1 MHPTRTDDAVLEKI
15 GQAQR
20 ARLFH
25 IDFRAQFIGWISRQ
39 HLTARFEVGEAAA
52 TRDLA
57 LYRSMAPANLTFDSS
72 AKVYR
77 RAEEFAPLFEH
88 PAVRSLVALTEGLGD
103 DLAGPIAPH
112 LRAEH
117 PLRLNPPDEAV
128 VATLSRAIAQQ
139 NAVRVTY
146 QSLTS
151 GKTERVLFPHAFVET
166 AARWHVRAF
175 DRRRERFAD
184 FVLTRIATAHAT
196 LGAVLEKECREADEQ
211 WMRIVQLDLVAHP
224 GLTFPEPV
232 QRDYG
237 MTDGHLI
244 VKLRAALVGYA
255 LVTWSVDASPN
266 HSLDPK
272 RHRLWLANRPA
283 LYGVE
288 NLSLAPGY
296 EREA

>member
-1 MHPTRTDDAVLEKI
+1 M
-15 GQAQR
+15 
-20 ARLFH
+20 
-25 IDFRAQFIGWISRQ
+25 GWVSRQ

-57 LYRSMAPANLTFDSS
+57 LYRSLASANLTFDSS

-77 RAEEFAPLFEH
+77 RSEDFVPLFEH
-88 PAVRSLVALTEGLGD
+88 PAARSLVALAEGVGD

-117 PLRLNPPDEAV
+117 PLRLNPPDEAI
-128 VATLSRAIAQQ
+128 VATLSRAIAQGH
-139 NAVRVTY
+139 AVRVIY

-151 GKTERVLFPHAFVET
+151 GETEREIVPHAFVET

-184 FVLTRIATAHAT
+184 FVLTRMVTADATS
-196 LGAVLEKECREADEQ
+196 GAILDMEGREADEQ

-224 GLTFPEPV
+224 ALTFPEPV

-237 MTDGHLI
+237 MTDGHLV

-255 LVTWSVDASPN
+255 LVSWSVDASPN
-266 HSLDPK
+266 HALDPN

-288 NLSLAPGY
+288 NLTLAPGF
-296 EREA
+296 EPEM